1 MKGCGFHNANPA
13 NQFKPD
19 KSGRKAGDKR
29 GIGKRPQQPPCWIDL
44 KWLPNKGD
52 YSHPIYKS
60 MASWGITVQADLISQ
75 VKTPSEFNSLIGSTI
90 SKKIK

>member
-1 MKGCGFHNANPA
+1 MKGCGFHSANPA

-52 YSHPIYKS
+52 YSQTDAAHDHLQPNNHHHIATRDRPAY
-60 MASWGITVQADLISQ
+60 G
-75 VKTPSEFNSLIGSTI
+75 
-90 SKKIK
+90 